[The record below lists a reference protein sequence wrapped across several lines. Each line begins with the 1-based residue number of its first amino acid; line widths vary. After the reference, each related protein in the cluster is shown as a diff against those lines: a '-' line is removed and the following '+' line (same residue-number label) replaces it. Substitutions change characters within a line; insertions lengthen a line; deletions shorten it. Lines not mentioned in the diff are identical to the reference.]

1 MRNIADKE
9 RSDGIHLHGPL
20 PGVSVHLCL
29 DMQRLLA
36 PEGPWPTPWI
46 EPALE
51 RQVRLIERRPEA
63 TIFTRFIPP
72 KSPED
77 MPGTWRQ
84 YYEKWRHVT
93 RDFIDPR
100 LLDLLDD
107 VGKYVPPATVLDKTR
122 YSAFPNS
129 RLQTLLA
136 QKRCSTLIV
145 SGAETD
151 VCVLA
156 TVINAVDLGYR
167 VVIAS
172 DAICSS
178 SDECHDAL
186 MTLYHKRF
194 SQQIEIAS
202 TEVIL
207 ENWQMA

>member
-1 MRNIADKE
+1 MKSITDKE
-9 RSDGIHLHGPL
+9 RSDGAHLHGPL
-20 PGVSVHLCL
+20 PGASVHLCL

-72 KSPED
+72 KSPDD

-93 RDFIDPR
+93 RDFIDPG
-100 LLDLLDD
+100 LLELLEDLE
-107 VGKYVPPATVLDKTR
+107 KYVPPAAVVDKTR
-122 YSAFPNS
+122 YSAFSNS
-129 RLQTLLA
+129 RLQILLA
-136 QKRCSTLIV
+136 ERHCSTLIV

-156 TVINAVDLGYR
+156 TVVNAVDLGYR

-202 TEVIL
+202 TEIIL
-207 ENWQMA
+207 ENWQIA

>member
-1 MRNIADKE
+1 ME
-9 RSDGIHLHGPL
+9 
-20 PGVSVHLCL
+20 
-29 DMQRLLA
+29 
-36 PEGPWPTPWI
+36 
-46 EPALE
+46 
-51 RQVRLIERRPEA
+51 
-63 TIFTRFIPP
+63 TR
-72 KSPED
+72 D
-77 MPGTWRQ
+77 
-84 YYEKWRHVT
+84 

-100 LLDLLDD
+100 LLELLDD
-107 VGKYVPPATVLDKTR
+107 LEKYATAGRGLRQDAILGVFKQ
-122 YSAFPNS
+122 P
-129 RLQTLLA
+129 LQNLLA
-136 QKRCSTLIV
+136 ERHCSTLIV

-202 TEVIL
+202 TKVISKIGRVVRHIGRVFRDDAGAISGL
-207 ENWQMA
+207 TLLGRLVL

>member
-1 MRNIADKE
+1 
-9 RSDGIHLHGPL
+9 
-20 PGVSVHLCL
+20 
-29 DMQRLLA
+29 
-36 PEGPWPTPWI
+36 
-46 EPALE
+46 
-51 RQVRLIERRPEA
+51 
-63 TIFTRFIPP
+63 
-72 KSPED
+72 

-84 YYEKWRHVT
+84 YYQKWRQVT
-93 RDFIDPR
+93 RDFIDP
-100 LLDLLDD
+100 LLLELLDD
-107 VGKYVPPATVLDKTR
+107 VRRYSPPAAVLDKTR
-122 YSAFPNS
+122 YSAFLNS
-129 RLQTLLA
+129 RLQTVLA
-136 QKRCSTLIV
+136 ERQCSTLIV

-207 ENWQMA
+207 ESWQIA